1 MEFMKSNAD
10 RKYNYEFLEFLDSP
24 DIREYNK
31 NTRFHPA
38 EQAVLV
44 ARSQKRTLEEKI
56 KALQYLAD
64 LYSEEDFQNGSAMV
78 GGYNEKSD
86 GKFRECVL
94 ETVRVWNQIL
104 NDRYNQEG
112 YVYAAAL
119 NEKDYINYEISE
131 YSFFSDYENACQSL
145 SRQKDEYLKDDDLK
159 DTQTIGR
166 ILRLKLDDLY
176 GHYTP
181 YDEYY
186 FDHEMKL
193 INVWRSSPE
202 CCYKSVEEY
211 SVFVPLPFEPGDLV
225 KVTSPFWPTYYG
237 VISHKWERRKPEF
250 QGMLMSIDV
259 YDDRS
264 HRFDYTDD
272 TDILSLEYCLE
283 EELSASQK
291 ILKQISD
298 VRRGKMDFYRILN
311 DMEYGFS
318 QIDKK

>member
-166 ILRLKLDDLY
+166 ILRLKLDDLF

-181 YDEYY
+181 YD
-186 FDHEMKL
+186 
-193 INVWRSSPE
+193 
-202 CCYKSVEEY
+202 
-211 SVFVPLPFEPGDLV
+211 
-225 KVTSPFWPTYYG
+225 
-237 VISHKWERRKPEF
+237 
-250 QGMLMSIDV
+250 
-259 YDDRS
+259 
-264 HRFDYTDD
+264 
-272 TDILSLEYCLE
+272 
-283 EELSASQK
+283 
-291 ILKQISD
+291 
-298 VRRGKMDFYRILN
+298 
-311 DMEYGFS
+311 
-318 QIDKK
+318 